1 MMAVF
6 LLQRPPAGAKGQAI
20 ERREKLYSVAGL
32 VAKLGLL
39 FSEYAAHARS
49 SSGAISVA
57 VIEGILFLVIL
68 AVSARG
74 S

>member
-1 MMAVF
+1 MMAAF
-6 LLQRPPAGAKGQAI
+6 LLRRPSGTEKQAI

-57 VIEGILFLVIL
+57 VIESVLFVVIL
-68 AVSARG
+68 AVSSRG
-74 S
+74 P